1 MISFRRDHYAINRKD
16 DATDMNWLQIIITA
30 LVQGITELFPVS
42 SVGHAVM
49 LPYIAGWNNI
59 LDSKDFLPFVVM
71 LHLGT
76 ALALLIYF
84 FRDWVELISA
94 FFQSPDPRNRRTP
107 RRRTFLLLVVATI
120 PAAIIGKLFEN
131 KFQQLFSSAISAA
144 IFLIVNGIVLL
155 VADRLSENSG
165 NRKISDM
172 SYLQSILIGCA
183 QVFALIPGF
192 SQSGVTMTAGL
203 GLKLSYEESARF
215 SFLLATPVI
224 LGAGVLELPK
234 MLKAHST
241 HMLEFGLI
249 GGILAGIVAYLS
261 TAFLMKYF
269 KTHEVRAFR
278 PFAFYCIGIG
288 VIVAVLASAHI
299 HF

>member
-1 MISFRRDHYAINRKD
+1 
-16 DATDMNWLQIIITA
+16 MNWAQIIITA

-49 LPYIAGWNNI
+49 LPYLAGWTNI
-59 LDSKDFLPFVVM
+59 LNSKQFLPFVVM

-84 FRDWVELISA
+84 FRDWVDLIAS
-94 FFQSPDPRNRRTP
+94 FFQAPNSRNRRTP

-120 PAAIIGKLFEN
+120 PAAIIGKLFEHT
-131 KFQQLFSSAISAA
+131 FQHLFSSALSAA
-144 IFLIVNGIVLL
+144 IFLIINGIVLL
-155 VADRLSENSG
+155 MADRLSKKAG
-165 NRKISDM
+165 DRQISEM
-172 SYLQSILIGCA
+172 SYLQSGLIGCA

-192 SQSGVTMTAGL
+192 SRSGVTMTAGL

-215 SFLLATPVI
+215 SFLLATPI
-224 LGAGVLELPK
+224 IFGAGILEVPK
-234 MLKAHST
+234 MMKAHST
-241 HMLEFGLI
+241 HMLHYGLV
-249 GGILAGIVAYLS
+249 GGVLAGIVAYLS

-278 PFAFYCIGIG
+278 PFAYYCIGIG
-288 VIVAVLASAHI
+288 VVVAVLAGIHI

>member
-1 MISFRRDHYAINRKD
+1 MHWS
-16 DATDMNWLQIIITA
+16 QIIITA
-30 LVQGITELFPVS
+30 LVQGITELFPIS

-49 LPYIAGWNNI
+49 LPYVAGWTDI
-59 LDSKDFLPFVVM
+59 LDSEQFLPFVVI

-84 FRDWVELISA
+84 FRDWLDLIAA
-94 FFQSPDPRNRRTP
+94 FFQAPNPKRRRTP

-120 PAAIIGKLFEN
+120 PAAIVGKLFEQ
-131 KFQQLFSSAISAA
+131 KFRELFPSALSAA
-144 IFLIVNGIVLL
+144 IFLILNGIVLL
-155 VADRLSENSG
+155 LADRLKKNTG
-165 NRKISDM
+165 NLRISDM
-172 SYLQSILIGCA
+172 GYLQGFLIGCA

-192 SQSGVTMTAGL
+192 SRSGVTMTAGL
-203 GLKLSYEESARF
+203 GLGLTYEESARF

-224 LGAGVLELPK
+224 LGAGILEVPKVLK
-234 MLKAHST
+234 T
-241 HMLEFGLI
+241 HATHILEYGVV

-278 PFAFYCIGIG
+278 PFAYYCIGMGI
-288 VIVAVLASAHI
+288 IVAVLSVTNI